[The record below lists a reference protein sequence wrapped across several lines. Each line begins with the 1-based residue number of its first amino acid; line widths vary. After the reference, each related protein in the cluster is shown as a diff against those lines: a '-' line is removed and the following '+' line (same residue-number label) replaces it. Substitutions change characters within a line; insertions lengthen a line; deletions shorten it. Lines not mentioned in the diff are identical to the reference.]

1 MRNRGEVGLNLG
13 KKVFLGVAGTAVLV
27 VPVVIGI
34 LNAPAIWSQE
44 QSAPPARPQFE
55 VASLKPNNGCENTPR
70 SGNFSPSPGRLE
82 MPCVDLLN
90 LIQAA
95 FGTFGDGVS
104 INTQPLH
111 MEGEPSWIRSE
122 HYSLSAKGDG
132 PVRTEMLAGPMLR
145 ALLEERFQ
153 LKTHRETREMRVYA
167 MTVGKGGLKVQ
178 PLAEGACTPLDL
190 THPPAPRKPGD
201 PPPNL
206 CGIMIMGPT
215 GKGDM
220 MIEVRGATMTQFAQR
235 LSGRVDR
242 GVVDKT
248 GIAGKFN
255 FHLEFTP
262 DPHIPG
268 QGDPAGRG
276 GDPGNAADPSN
287 PAPPSDPG
295 TSLFVALQEQIGL
308 KLSSEKGPVS
318 VLIIDHVEKPTA
330 N

>member
-1 MRNRGEVGLNLG
+1 MRMLNSAWSIA
-13 KKVFLGVAGTAVLV
+13 GVL
-27 VPVVIGI
+27 
-34 LNAPAIWSQE
+34 LLLPALRSQE
-44 QSAPPARPQFE
+44 QPAVPARPHFE
-55 VASLKPNNGCENTPR
+55 LASLKPNNGCENTPR
-70 SGNFSPSPGRLE
+70 SGNLSPSPGRLE

-122 HYSLSAKGDG
+122 HYSLLAKADG
-132 PVRTEMLAGPMLR
+132 PVRTETLAGPMLQ

-153 LKTHRETREMRVYA
+153 LKTHREMREIPVYA

-178 PLAEGACTPLDL
+178 PLAEGACTPIDL
-190 THPPAPRKPGD
+190 THPPSPPKPGE

-206 CGIMIMGPT
+206 CGVMIMGPT

-220 MIEVRGATMTQFAQR
+220 MMEVRGSTMAQFAQR

-242 GVVDKT
+242 NVVDKT
-248 GIAGKFN
+248 HITGKFN

-262 DPHIPG
+262 DTYIRGQALPAARGADVGDAANPG
-268 QGDPAGRG
+268 SPAPAT
-276 GDPGNAADPSN
+276 DPGRD
-287 PAPPSDPG
+287 
-295 TSLFVALQEQIGL
+295 LFVALQEQIGL
-308 KLSSEKGPVS
+308 KLSSGKGPVS
-318 VLIIDHVEKPTA
+318 FLIIDHVEKPAA